1 VETSSKNRA
10 FPNEIVAVER
20 MGQMVVTPLEE
31 LVARR
36 DLIEIELPSVG
47 AVKVWSAAEP
57 ELDPYARVKAY
68 LPESPQ
74 K

>member
-1 VETSSKNRA
+1 
-10 FPNEIVAVER
+10 